1 MAIRAHVR
9 LSTRLRNQTE
19 LMNTTE
25 AEGEKGLWV
34 DEVVGGMR
42 SLESVLESCSDIRTR
57 RDWVMMLGSCCKL
70 G

>member
-19 LMNTTE
+19 LTNTTE
-25 AEGEKGLWV
+25 AEGEKGFWIDSV
-34 DEVVGGMR
+34 AGEMEP
-42 SLESVLESCSDIRTR
+42 LELALESCWDICAR
-57 RDWVMMLGSCCKL
+57 RDWVTTLGSCCKL

>member
-1 MAIRAHVR
+1 MRAQVR

-25 AEGEKGLWV
+25 VEGEKGV
-34 DEVVGGMR
+34 CVVGVVGGMR
-42 SLESVLESCSDIRTR
+42 SLELALESCWATICAR
-57 RDWVMMLGSCCKL
+57 REWVTTLGSCCKL